1 MHKYSYWIRSGKYAA
16 IQKLFVLG
24 TGILSFVLLT
34 RILEPEGFGTWGI
47 FIMIASITETARAA
61 LIKNGFVRYT
71 QQSLAD
77 ETAVIQQSALFLNGI
92 LSIVISI
99 IFFFTAP
106 YIADALKASHLVT
119 MLRWYS
125 VAFIIS
131 IAFSHF
137 EMILLS
143 RMNFRGLCWI
153 YCVRQGVL
161 LLPILFCM
169 FFQWVPTMTEMSLY
183 YLSAMAAGSIVGYFF
198 VKEFIRNK
206 ITASKQWTNKLWHF
220 GKFVF
225 GTNVSSLAFRGT
237 DNFLTSS
244 YFGPGLAAFYS
255 SRLRIGNLVD
265 IPSQVFGELLFPKV
279 ASQEKKDTQAIKN
292 LYEKTVGAS
301 LVFSIPVLLIII
313 AFPELIL
320 RVLAGEN
327 YVQAAPILRITAF
340 FGFILPF
347 LKQFGTVMD
356 GTGHPQINFRIMLMA
371 FAINI
376 VTNLVGIYYFGP
388 IGCAIGTATTYTI
401 IFIVSQYI
409 LSKKFQISLI
419 RVFEVTVSLYNELFL
434 HGVRYLKL
442 HKG

>member
-1 MHKYSYWIRSGKYAA
+1 
-16 IQKLFVLG
+16 
-24 TGILSFVLLT
+24 
-34 RILEPEGFGTWGI
+34 
-47 FIMIASITETARAA
+47 
-61 LIKNGFVRYT
+61 
-71 QQSLAD
+71 
-77 ETAVIQQSALFLNGI
+77 
-92 LSIVISI
+92 
-99 IFFFTAP
+99 
-106 YIADALKASHLVT
+106 
-119 MLRWYS
+119 
-125 VAFIIS
+125 
-131 IAFSHF
+131 
-137 EMILLS
+137 
-143 RMNFRGLCWI
+143 
-153 YCVRQGVL
+153 
-161 LLPILFCM
+161 
-169 FFQWVPTMTEMSLY
+169 MTEMSLY
-183 YLSAMAAGSIVGYFF
+183 YLTAMSAGSIVGYFF
-198 VKEFIRNK
+198 VKEYITSK
-206 ITASKQWTNKLWHF
+206 ISFSREWILKLWQF

-255 SRLRIGNLVD
+255 SSLRIGNLVD

-320 RVLAGEN
+320 RILAGEN
-327 YVQAAPILRITAF
+327 YIQAAPILRITAF

-356 GTGHPQINFRIMLMA
+356 GTGHPQTNFRIMFLA
-371 FAINI
+371 FVIN
-376 VTNLVGIYYFGP
+376 VATNLLGIYYFGP

-401 IFIVSQYI
+401 IFIISQYI
-409 LSKKFQISLI
+409 LSKKFQVNLL
-419 RVFEVTVSLYNELFL
+419 RVFEVTLSLYNELFL